1 MPTIDQLSQATAAS
15 DTDEFLASQNGVT
28 RKVTRRQIVTGLQAE
43 LLIAP
48 GVLLG
53 RSSTGIGD
61 PEPLNVGSN
70 LVLANGTLSATAAPF
85 VVANLPAGVVPAPGD
100 LVAVGQGGA
109 NAAIP
114 YAQFV
119 SGLSSVPGV
128 DGSALSVTPSG
139 GGTPTTLGNLAAS
152 MLPKSGGTMT
162 GPLGLAGPP
171 THPLDAASKAYVDAA
186 SASALPLAGGA
197 LTGPLTLP
205 ADPTQ
210 PMHATTREYVDSGL
224 AQRLDLTATAQQTM
238 AGSLHLP
245 GLYTEQEGSTPTDYA
260 VLNTRYTV
268 THSGGT
274 AGTVNSNARFD
285 TTVASASASFIWGTT
300 SVLTY
305 TGSGSTGQHVA
316 SYSQANRNAYA
327 PGGASSNPEIW
338 AAAFESRD
346 ATGQPSSATNSQLA
360 MEVDLFANG
369 ADDGAGGLGHR
380 QLQSMV
386 IAQHNPAGTAVECG
400 IGTGYYLAAG
410 SQGSF
415 KQVVHVGAPFSQSAF
430 DTRNGTQGT
439 AAHAIWLGDGHHIA
453 LNSAGTRYI
462 TWDSGTDELR
472 YYRNGLFTPLGCG
485 IAFNAELVLSGST
498 SLLPTHAGYAI
509 FAGGAAPSTVTL
521 PSIGAMQFGTGFTF
535 LIGGTAPVSIATSN
549 GNVIDG
555 GPVTLYPGDRYTI
568 ISDGIAAWREV
579 WRTNSQQTRF
589 SAPPVLPGYAVA
601 SLPSGPL
608 PGSKAYATN
617 GRKPGEAAGAGTGV
631 EVFADGS
638 GRWFSVLGGGVV
650 VA

>member
-1 MPTIDQLSQATAAS
+1 
-15 DTDEFLASQNGVT
+15 
-28 RKVTRRQIVTGLQAE
+28 
-43 LLIAP
+43 
-48 GVLLG
+48 
-53 RSSTGIGD
+53 
-61 PEPLNVGSN
+61 
-70 LVLANGTLSATAAPF
+70 
-85 VVANLPAGVVPAPGD
+85 
-100 LVAVGQGGA
+100 
-109 NAAIP
+109 
-114 YAQFV
+114 
-119 SGLSSVPGV
+119 VPGV

-139 GGTPTTLGNLAAS
+139 GGAPTTLGNLAAS
-152 MLPKSGGTMT
+152 VLPKSGGTMT
-162 GPLGLAGPP
+162 GALGLAGAP
-171 THPLDAASKAYVDAA
+171 THPLDAATKAYVDAA
-186 SASALPLAGGA
+186 ASSALPLTGGA

-210 PMHATTREYVDSGL
+210 PMHATTREYVDAGM
-224 AQRLDLTATAQQTM
+224 AKRLDLTATAQQTM

-268 THSGGT
+268 THSGG
-274 AGTVNSNARFD
+274 AVGRVNSNARFD
-285 TTVASASASFIWGTT
+285 TTVAGAPSSFIWGMT

-316 SYSQANRNAYA
+316 SYSQAIRNAYA
-327 PGGASSNPEIW
+327 AGGPSSNPQIW
-338 AAAFESRD
+338 AATFESRD
-346 ATGQPSSATNSQLA
+346 ATGQSSSATNAQLA

-369 ADDGAGGLGHR
+369 ADDGAGGIGQR

-386 IAQHNPAGTAVECG
+386 VAQHDPAGAAVECG

-430 DTRNGTQGT
+430 DTRIGTQGA

-453 LNSAGTRYI
+453 LNTAGTRYI
-462 TWDSGTDELR
+462 TWDSGSDELR

-485 IAFNAELVLSGST
+485 VAFNAEVVLSGNA
-498 SLLPTHAGYAI
+498 SLLPAYAGYAV
-509 FAGGAAPSTVTL
+509 FAGSATPSTISL
-521 PSIGAMQFGTGFTF
+521 PAVAAMQFGTGYTF
-535 LIGGTAPVSIATSN
+535 LIGGTAPVSIQTSN
-549 GNVIDG
+549 GNVIDN

-568 ISDGIAAWREV
+568 ISDGVAAWREV
-579 WRTNSQQTRF
+579 WRTNSQQARF

-631 EVFADGS
+631 EVFADSTGS
-638 GRWFSVLGGGVV
+638 WFSVLGGGVV